1 MVENLLSGLNPIQ
14 QEIVRDTEGNK
25 LVLAGAGSGKT
36 RVLTHRIA
44 YLLEQGIQPWQIL
57 AVTFT
62 NKAAKEM
69 KARVVALSGSPA
81 RDVWIGTF
89 HGICIRILGRFG
101 SDIGIDKFTIIDDKE
116 QKTILKSVLE
126 QIGGEYEIDTIKS
139 VISSAKNGLLTP
151 TDLLGESNHQHEKDL
166 AHIYQAYEDKKTEND
181 YLDYDDCIMKVVH
194 LFNVSES
201 ARDQYQHQFRYVM
214 TDEVQ
219 DTNKAQFKL
228 LSQLSGHYENLF
240 AVGDSDQSIYKW
252 RGAEIKNIINFN
264 TFFPNS
270 KMYKLE
276 QNYRSSGTIVAASNA
291 VVANNK
297 ERLDKTAFT
306 DQEMGDPVVIY
317 QADDDGREADF
328 VTQVIRRMIQVDG
341 AKWNDFAILYRTNRQ
356 SRAIETSFT
365 QFGIPYQVVGGHAF
379 YDRKEIKDLVGY
391 LRAINNGLDVL
402 AFNRI
407 INVPKRG
414 IGDASV
420 GRIQDYAI
428 ECGIPFSKAL
438 ENVEDVPKI
447 PKKALASIKEFVTM
461 MDKFIA
467 FANSE
472 DFSVAELVRLVIS
485 ESHYLDALNPDKDE
499 DASRI
504 ENIEELVNVAG
515 KWDEDTDRETKGLS
529 EFLTETSLVS
539 DVDGMEE
546 LDAVTLMTTH
556 GSKGLEF
563 KNVFIIGAEDSI
575 FPHGRSMANPADMEE
590 ERRLMYVAMTRAERK
605 LFITLCKSRYEYGN
619 PRPIYNKPS
628 RFLREIP
635 TELVKKI

>member
-1 MVENLLSGLNPIQ
+1 MKKRGSQVLVEDLLSGLNPVQ

-69 KARVVALSGSPA
+69 KARVVSLSGAPA

-116 QKTILKSVLE
+116 QKTILKGLLE
-126 QIGGEYEIDTIKS
+126 QIGGDYEVDTIKS
-139 VISSAKNGLLTP
+139 VISNAKNGLLTP
-151 TDLLGESNHQHEKDL
+151 ADLLGESNHQHEKDL

-252 RGAEIKNIINFN
+252 RGAEIKNIINFG
-264 TFFPNS
+264 TFFPNA
-270 KMYKLE
+270 KLYKLE

-306 DQEMGDPVVIY
+306 DQDMGDPVVIY
-317 QADDDGREADF
+317 QADDDGREADV

-341 AKWNDFAILYRTNRQ
+341 AKWNYFAIFYRTN
-356 SRAIETSFT
+356 
-365 QFGIPYQVVGGHAF
+365 
-379 YDRKEIKDLVGY
+379 
-391 LRAINNGLDVL
+391 
-402 AFNRI
+402 
-407 INVPKRG
+407 
-414 IGDASV
+414 
-420 GRIQDYAI
+420 
-428 ECGIPFSKAL
+428 
-438 ENVEDVPKI
+438 
-447 PKKALASIKEFVTM
+447 
-461 MDKFIA
+461 
-467 FANSE
+467 
-472 DFSVAELVRLVIS
+472 
-485 ESHYLDALNPDKDE
+485 
-499 DASRI
+499 
-504 ENIEELVNVAG
+504 
-515 KWDEDTDRETKGLS
+515 
-529 EFLTETSLVS
+529 
-539 DVDGMEE
+539 
-546 LDAVTLMTTH
+546 
-556 GSKGLEF
+556 
-563 KNVFIIGAEDSI
+563 
-575 FPHGRSMANPADMEE
+575 
-590 ERRLMYVAMTRAERK
+590 
-605 LFITLCKSRYEYGN
+605 
-619 PRPIYNKPS
+619 
-628 RFLREIP
+628 
-635 TELVKKI
+635 